1 MNSFFLHPVFSS
13 FPAGGLNAVRLIIL
27 PKGLKCVDTVPRVR
41 CQRIRAL
48 SGGAKSK
55 EKNPRYSNGGL
66 RRKYRARFKAMD
78 APCGICGGK
87 LGAIR
92 YDQPSDFKHPL
103 SFVIDEIIP
112 GSRYIEGGYG
122 SKREAAED
130 WNNLQAAHWICNA
143 RKSNKN
149 VIKVTTVSRKRI
161 SLDGEW

>member
-1 MNSFFLHPVFSS
+1 M
-13 FPAGGLNAVRLIIL
+13 I
-27 PKGLKCVDTVPRVR
+27 
-41 CQRIRAL
+41 
-48 SGGAKSK
+48 KSK

-92 YDQPSDFKHPL
+92 YDQPSDFKHPF

-112 GSRYIEGGYG
+112 VSRYIEGGYG

-149 VIKVTTVSRKRI
+149 IIKVTTVSRKRI